1 MVSESGP
8 LAMGRAALRQAAWS
22 RARLHFE
29 EAAATSEG
37 AEAWEG
43 LSWAAW
49 WQGDQDA
56 TLSARERA
64 YRAYRGTGD
73 VCGAARMAMWL
84 GSDHLKFRGD
94 DALALAW
101 VARGRALVSG
111 HEPCTETGFI
121 RVFEADMALLAKC
134 DPVSAERLAREA
146 LELARGIADV
156 GVEVVALAVLGSALV
171 ASGSAEE
178 GLRRLDEAAA
188 LAVGEEFAETI
199 APGWAL
205 CHTVSACAEVGDFA
219 RAEQW
224 CRALHSWSA
233 TWHARLFFGVC
244 RTAYGEVL
252 AAGGDWPNA
261 EQELQSAMADLCATR
276 PGLVG
281 PTAVRLGRLRAR
293 QGNLAEA
300 RRLFAVALP
309 LPAAIAAL
317 GELDLAGGDVT
328 AAADAADRALRRL
341 GDASVLDRL
350 PALELLARAR
360 AAGGD
365 RAGAAAAAEQ
375 VECQAEGLA
384 TPYMRGRGRLVRA
397 EVLLAG
403 GDHNGAR
410 RAAEDA
416 ADLFGACSA
425 PYEAAQARMLLS
437 EALEALGRPERAE
450 AEARCAREAFALLG
464 TRRPRRP
471 DTSEELSPREVD
483 ILRLVA
489 GGLGDAQI
497 AERLF
502 LSAHT
507 VHRHVANIR
516 TKLGVSSRA
525 AAVGHATHHGML

>member
-1 MVSESGP
+1 MVSESDP
-8 LAMGRAALRQAAWS
+8 LAMGRAALAQAAWPQ
-22 RARLHFE
+22 ARVHY
-29 EAAATSEG
+29 EAAATTGDAAEG
-37 AEAWEG
+37 WEG

-49 WQGDQDA
+49 WQGDQDM

-64 YRAYRGTGD
+64 YRAYRGAGD
-73 VCGAARMAMWL
+73 VRGAARMAMWL

-101 VARGRALVSG
+101 VACARALVSG
-111 HEPCTETGFI
+111 HAPCTETGFV
-121 RVFEADMALLAKC
+121 RVFEADMALLAKG
-134 DPVSAERLAREA
+134 DPASAERLAREA
-146 LELARGIADV
+146 LDLARGIADA

-178 GLRRLDEAAA
+178 GLGRLDEAAA

-205 CHTVSACAEVGDFA
+205 CHTVSACAEVGDFG
-219 RAEQW
+219 RAAQW

-244 RTAYGEVL
+244 RTAYGQVL

-261 EQELQSAMADLCATR
+261 ELELRSALADMCATR
-276 PGLVG
+276 PGLVA
-281 PTAVRLGRLRAR
+281 PTALRLGLLRAR
-293 QGNLAEA
+293 QGKLAEA
-300 RRLFAVALP
+300 RRLFETALP

-317 GELDLAGGDVT
+317 GELDLAGGDAA
-328 AAADAADRALRRL
+328 AAADAAERALRRM
-341 GDASVLDRL
+341 GDASVVDRL

-375 VECQAEGLA
+375 LECRTARLA

-403 GDHNGAR
+403 GDHDGAR
-410 RAAEDA
+410 QAAEDA

-437 EALEALGRPERAE
+437 EALAALGRRERAE
-450 AEARCAREAFALLG
+450 AEARGAREAFALLG

-471 DTSEELSPREVD
+471 AAAEKLSVREVD

-497 AERLF
+497 ADRLF
-502 LSAHT
+502 LSVHT

-516 TKLGVSSRA
+516 IKLDVPSRA
-525 AAVGHATHHGML
+525 AAVGHATHHGLL

>member
-1 MVSESGP
+1 MVGESDP
-8 LAMGRAALRQAAWS
+8 LAMGRAALAQAAWP
-22 RARLHFE
+22 RARVHFA
-29 EAAATSEG
+29 EAAATG
-37 AEAWEG
+37 DAAEAWEG

-49 WQGDQDA
+49 WQGDQDM

-64 YRAYRGTGD
+64 YRAYRGIGD

-101 VARGRALVSG
+101 VACARALVSG
-111 HEPCTETGFI
+111 YEPCTETGFV
-121 RVFEADMALLAKC
+121 RVFEADMALLAKG
-134 DPVSAERLAREA
+134 DPASAERLAREA
-146 LELARGIADV
+146 LDLARGIADV

-178 GLRRLDEAAA
+178 GLSRLDEAAA

-205 CHTVSACAEVGDFA
+205 CHTVSSCVEVGDFG
-219 RAEQW
+219 RAAQW

-233 TWHARLFFGVC
+233 IWHARLFFGVC
-244 RTAYGEVL
+244 RTAYGQVL

-261 EQELQSAMADLCATR
+261 EQELRSAMADLRATR
-276 PGLVG
+276 PGLVA
-281 PTAVRLGRLRAR
+281 PTAVRLGLLRAR
-293 QGNLAEA
+293 QGELAEA
-300 RRLFAVALP
+300 RRLFEAALP

-317 GELDLAGGDVT
+317 GELDLAGGDAA
-328 AAADAADRALRRL
+328 AAADAADRALRGM

-365 RAGAAAAAEQ
+365 SAGAAAAADP
-375 VECQAEGLA
+375 VECRAARLA

-403 GDHNGAR
+403 GDHDGAR

-437 EALEALGRPERAE
+437 EALAALGRRERAE
-450 AEARCAREAFALLG
+450 VEARGARKAFALLG
-464 TRRPRRP
+464 TRRSGRP
-471 DTSEELSPREVD
+471 AASEELSPREVD

-502 LSAHT
+502 LSVHT

-516 TKLGVSSRA
+516 IKLDVSSRA